1 MLFFKTP
8 PVSGGGS
15 GRGRT
20 GAGSL
25 GGDCGDCLGVG
36 LTPPTGLCSVGGL
49 CHGSIRVRSHSR
61 INKATSGRDSTATQR
76 PTLSRG
82 PPSANRLTAST
93 VILAPISLAFT
104 ATHAARAFAG

>member
-36 LTPPTGLCSVGGL
+36 LTPPLDCALSGGFAMGQSASAL
-49 CHGSIRVRSHSR
+49 TLV
-61 INKATSGRDSTATQR
+61 STKRHQ
-76 PTLSRG
+76 G
-82 PPSANRLTAST
+82 
-93 VILAPISLAFT
+93 VILRRLSD
-104 ATHAARAFAG
+104 RR